1 MATHH
6 GHWQHQGPQGG
17 QEGGD
22 TQGSLTVIG
31 SLTLP
36 SSHASVITI
45 LCFRGAPASWYNHST
60 DSVLLSL
67 NTTPAGHL
75 VILLL

>member
-6 GHWQHQGPQGG
+6 GHWLNQGPQGG
-17 QEGGD
+17 LEGGD
-22 TQGSLTVIG
+22 TQGCLTVIG
-31 SLTLP
+31 SLPLP
-36 SSHASVITI
+36 SSHVSVVTI
-45 LCFRGAPASWYNHST
+45 LCFRGAPALWHNHST
-60 DSVLLSL
+60 DAVLL